1 MPRFVLQ
8 LALLA
13 ALIVRFNLP
22 VAQAQPQTLLA
33 PDELQAVA
41 DDQFWNNTGL
51 IAGANNT
58 IRALSSQSGDLFVGG
73 LFDRIAGISANRV
86 AFWDGDRWN
95 AMGSGVNGPVD
106 DLDASTGGSVYVVGS
121 FSNAGGIAADG
132 IARWNSGT
140 GQWSAL
146 ATNVNGA
153 VTAVLVQQVGGSDV
167 VYVGGSFTSID
178 GVSANR
184 IAKFSNGSWSAL
196 SSGLSGGTAPQVFD
210 LAVNPANVNQIVA
223 GGTFSSA
230 GGSTANNVAIWT
242 GSAWQSLG
250 TGSSNGVNQTV
261 RFVDFRGT
269 NMVVVGGSFS
279 AAGTIT
285 NVGGAAVWKGS
296 NTWEAMAGRGVVGD
310 VRGIVENANFT
321 YVMGN
326 FSRGVNPNGNSVF
339 SPNIARW
346 DGNIWSPVPDTSNA
360 LGTNGAILRAERL
373 GSGSDTFFI
382 AGAFGTAHG
391 LELNFVGMVLPQQG
405 FLPGA
410 VDRFFPLAGGLEGSN
425 AKVFALQ
432 PRSGEIIAAGR
443 FELGSN
449 RLLTNIAS
457 FDPVERVWS
466 PLAGSGESGV
476 NDDVRDLA
484 LRGSDLIA
492 VGEFTKAGGIDA
504 AGVASW
510 NGTGW
515 MALATSING
524 RVNAVVVNGS
534 DIYIGGEFT
543 LVDGVPANRIARLS
557 GGVWQAVG
565 AGTDGAVNS
574 LLFKSGQLYAGG
586 LFANAGGNAASNIA
600 RWNGTTWQAIG
611 IGTDAEVLSLADF
624 NSSTVAVGGRFTS
637 AGGVANTRAIAL
649 LNHSSLAWTALGTG
663 TDGYVTSLAVRGGD
677 LYAGGL
683 FSRMDG
689 LTVNHLARWNGT
701 SWNPLGSGVAGGN
714 LQNSEVGALAVNGD
728 NLYVGGRFDRAGD
741 KVSHRF
747 AEWRQPEVDLSLKLT
762 DAPDPV
768 TIGNAM
774 SYKASVTNFGTI
786 SASSVV
792 YEQTFA
798 NTLIFGQVTTSQG
811 SCSFPNSTTLRCNL
825 GTLAANATANI
836 TINATPSQVGPISS
850 TGTASSPANEAFP
863 SNNSRTLSTQV
874 IVPGNPV
881 PTISNIT
888 PDRFIRQPI
897 GFPPPPAVRITV
909 NGTGFVANSKVIVE
923 GVERTTTF
931 ISSNRLEFSMAATSA
946 QGFYTV
952 LVSNPTPGGGDSN
965 SVTLGVSVGFVGL
978 SSITPNIGGT
988 DVDLQTTFN
997 VSWTHTTDP
1006 WRIIEHLD
1014 LRLVD
1019 SDGVALWARF
1029 TEGVSG
1035 TFSLLDSNGDV
1046 LGYATAGTSE
1056 PLESA
1061 SATLDI
1067 ADSNFAGSGPT
1078 GFSMQVN
1085 FTVRFKASA
1094 AGRRYNIELY
1104 ATDDNGG
1111 VQGPDVMGTFTVGIH
1126 NVYLPVT
1133 IK

>member
-1 MPRFVLQ
+1 MPRLVLQ
-8 LALLA
+8 LTLLA

-22 VAQAQPQTLLA
+22 AAQAQPKVFVA
-33 PDELQAVA
+33 PEELQAVA

-58 IRALSSQSGDLFVGG
+58 IRAISSQSGDLFVGG

-95 AMGSGVNGPVD
+95 TMGSGVNGPVD

-121 FSNAGGIAADG
+121 FSSAGGIAADG

-153 VTAVLVQQVGGSDV
+153 VTAVLVQQVAGSDV
-167 VYVGGSFTSID
+167 VYVGGTFSSID

-184 IAKFSNGSWSAL
+184 IAKFSNGTWSAL
-196 SSGLSGGTAPQVFD
+196 SSGIGGGTTPQVLD
-210 LAVNPANVNQIVA
+210 LAINPANVNQLVA

-242 GSAWQSLG
+242 GSAWQNLG
-250 TGSSNGVNQTV
+250 TGSSNGVNGAV

-279 AAGTIT
+279 NAGAVT
-285 NVGGAAVWKGS
+285 NVGGAAVWTGG
-296 NTWEAMAGRGVVGD
+296 NTWAAMAGRGVAGD

-326 FSRGVNPNGNSVF
+326 FGSGINPNGNSVF

-346 DGNIWSPVPDTSNA
+346 DGNIWSPVPNA
-360 LGTNGAILRAERL
+360 TNAFGTNGAILRAERL

-391 LELNFVGMVLPQQG
+391 MELNFVGMVVPQQG

-410 VDRFFPLAGGLEGSN
+410 TDRFFPLAGGLEGSN
-425 AKVFALQ
+425 AKVFAIQ

-443 FELGSN
+443 FDLGSN
-449 RLLTNIAS
+449 RLLNNIAR
-457 FDPVERVWS
+457 FDPVDRVWS
-466 PLAGSGESGV
+466 PLTGSSDSGV

-484 LRGSDLIA
+484 LRNTDLIV

-510 NGTGW
+510 NGTTW
-515 MALATSING
+515 TALATSING
-524 RVNAVVVNGS
+524 RVNAVAVSGS

-557 GGVWQAVG
+557 GGSWQAVG
-565 AGTDGAVNS
+565 AGTDGPVNS
-574 LLFKSGQLYAGG
+574 LLFKSNQLYIGG
-586 LFANAGGNAASNIA
+586 LFANAGGAPASNLA

-611 IGTDAEVLSLADF
+611 PGTDDEVLALADV
-624 NSSTVAVGGRFTS
+624 NSTTVAVGGRFTS
-637 AGGVANTRAIAL
+637 AGGVTNTRAVAL

-663 TDGYVTSLAVRGGD
+663 TDGYVTSLVVRGND

-689 LTVNHLARWNGT
+689 LTVNHVARWNGT
-701 SWNPLGSGVAGGN
+701 TWNALGSGVAGGN
-714 LQNSEVGALAVNGD
+714 LQNSEVGALAINGD

-747 AEWRQPEVDLSLKLT
+747 AEWRQPEVDLSLKLSES
-762 DAPDPV
+762 PDPV
-768 TIGNAM
+768 TIGNPM
-774 SYKASVTNFGTI
+774 SYKANVSNLGTI

-798 NTLIFGQVTTSQG
+798 NTLVFGQVTTSQG

-825 GTLAANATANI
+825 GTLAANASANI
-836 TINATPSQVGPISS
+836 TINATPSQVGTISS

-863 SNNSRTLSTQV
+863 SNNSRTVTTQV

-909 NGTGFVANSKVIVE
+909 NGTGFVANSKVVVA

-931 ISSNRLEFSMAATSA
+931 INSNRLEFSMAATTS
-946 QGFYTV
+946 QGTYSV
-952 LVSNPTPGGGDSN
+952 LVRNPEPGGGDSN
-965 SVTLGVSVGFVGL
+965 SVTLGVSVGIVGL

-1035 TFSLLDSNGDV
+1035 TFSLLDTNGDV
-1046 LGYATAGTSE
+1046 LGYATAGSSD
-1056 PLESA
+1056 PLESD
-1061 SATLDI
+1061 SAILDL

-1085 FTVRFKASA
+1085 FSIRFKPSA

-1126 NVYLPVT
+1126 DVYLPMT

>member
-8 LALLA
+8 FVLLI
-13 ALIVRFNLP
+13 ALIVSFNLP
-22 VAQAQPQTLLA
+22 VAQAQPQVLLA
-33 PDELQAVA
+33 PDEIQAVA
-41 DDQFWNNTGL
+41 DDQFWNNSGL

-86 AFWDGDRWN
+86 AFWDGNHWN

-121 FSNAGGIAADG
+121 FSSAGGIAADG

-153 VTAVLVQQVGGSDV
+153 VTAVLVQQVGGNDV
-167 VYVGGSFTSID
+167 VYVGGTFTSIN

-184 IAKFSNGSWSAL
+184 IAKFSNGAWSGL
-196 SSGLSGGTAPQVFD
+196 SSGISGGSAPQVFD

-250 TGSSNGVNQTV
+250 TGSSNGVNNTV

-279 AAGTIT
+279 NAGTIT
-285 NVGGAAVWKGS
+285 NVGGAAVWQGS
-296 NTWEAMAGRGVVGD
+296 NAWQAMAGRGVAGD
-310 VRGIVENANFT
+310 VRGIVENVNFT

-326 FSRGVNPNGNSVF
+326 FGSGVNPNGNSVF

-346 DGNIWSPVPDTSNA
+346 DGNIWSPVPNASNA
-360 LGTNGAILRAERL
+360 LGTNGAILRTERF
-373 GSGSDTFFI
+373 GSGSDSFFI

-410 VDRFFPLAGGLEGSN
+410 VDRFFPLAGGLEGAN
-425 AKVFALQ
+425 AKVFAIQ
-432 PRSGEIIAAGR
+432 PRSGQIIAAGR
-443 FELGSN
+443 FDLGSN
-449 RLLTNIAS
+449 RLLNNIAS

-466 PLAGSGESGV
+466 PLAGSNDSGV

-484 LRGSDLIA
+484 LRGTDLIA
-492 VGEFTKAGGIDA
+492 VGEFSKAGGVDA

-510 NGTGW
+510 NGSTW
-515 MALATSING
+515 TALATSING
-524 RVNAVVVNGS
+524 RVNAVAVSGS

-543 LVDGVPANRIARLS
+543 QVDGVPANRIARLS
-557 GGVWQAVG
+557 GGVWQALG
-565 AGTDGAVNS
+565 AGSDGAINS

-586 LFANAGGNAASNIA
+586 LFANAGGAPASNLA

-611 IGTDAEVLSLADF
+611 TGTNGEVLALADV
-624 NSSTVAVGGRFTS
+624 NSSTLAVGGRFTS

-663 TDGYVTSLAVRGGD
+663 TDGYVTSLAVRGDD

-683 FSRMDG
+683 FNRMDG
-689 LTVNHLARWNGT
+689 LTVNHVARWNG
-701 SWNPLGSGVAGGN
+701 SNWNALGSGVAGGN
-714 LQNSEVGALAVNGD
+714 LANSEVGALAINGD
-728 NLYVGGRFDRAGD
+728 NVYVGGRFDRAGD

-762 DAPDPV
+762 DSPDPV
-768 TIGNAM
+768 TVGNAM
-774 SYKASVTNFGTI
+774 SYRANVSNLGTI

-792 YEQTFA
+792 YEQNFA
-798 NTLIFGQVTTSQG
+798 STLVFGQVTTSQG
-811 SCSFPNSTTLRCNL
+811 TCSFPTATTLRCNL
-825 GTLAANATANI
+825 GTVAANASATI
-836 TINATPSQVGPISS
+836 TINATPSQVGLISS

-863 SNNSRTLSTQV
+863 SNNSRTLTTQV

-888 PDRFIRQPI
+888 PDSFIRQPI

-909 NGTGFVANSKVIVE
+909 NGTGFVANSKVVVAGTE
-923 GVERTTTF
+923 HSTSF
-931 ISSNRLEFSMAATSA
+931 ISSNRLEFSMPATTN
-946 QGFYTV
+946 QGLYSV
-952 LVSNPTPGGGDSN
+952 LVRNPTPGGGDSN
-965 SVTLGVSVGFVGL
+965 SVSLRVSFGIVGV
-978 SSITPNIGGT
+978 SSITPNVGGT
-988 DVDLQTTFN
+988 DVDLQTTFS

-1019 SDGVALWARF
+1019 GDGVALWARF

-1046 LGYATAGTSE
+1046 LGYATAGTTE
-1056 PLESA
+1056 PLESD
-1061 SATLDI
+1061 SVILDL
-1067 ADSNFAGSGPT
+1067 ADSTFAGSGPT
-1078 GFSMQVN
+1078 GFSMQVD

-1126 NVYLPVT
+1126 NVYLPMT